1 MKPDWFYLLLAAL
14 FEMSWPVGLKMAQG
28 TGRALIGTAIAVVG
42 MALSGVFLFLAQRT
56 IPIGTAYATWTGIG
70 AAGTFCIGIALYGD
84 PANVGRILGVLCII
98 IGVVTLKLA

>member
-1 MKPDWFYLLLAAL
+1 MKPDWLYLLLAAL

-28 TGRALIGTAIAVVG
+28 TGRVLLGTVIAGVG

-70 AAGTFCIGIALYGD
+70 AAGTFCIGVIAYGD
-84 PANVGRILGVLCII
+84 PANIGRILGVFFII
-98 IGVVTLKLA
+98 LGVVTLKLA